1 MAHGLSCEEWRDKV
15 QETVKFESEG
25 DQLEALLF
33 TPDSPGPHPMVVMA
47 GGWCYV
53 KELVQPRYA
62 TVFAEAGIASL
73 IFDYRGFGG
82 SAGEPRQHLDPHRQV
97 EDYRNAIS
105 YIETLDGIDPLRI
118 GVWGISYSG
127 GHSLIVGGVDRRV
140 RAVVSIVP
148 VVDGLETMRRAHGTM
163 GFRRLS
169 AAVLESRRRRFLTG
183 EHDYMKHSSTTPDT
197 ELCTWPFPGSPP
209 LFEMLRT
216 TEAPNYQNRNTVASA
231 EMLMEYSVEPFV
243 RQLVDTPTLMVLAD
257 RDDFTWSDLEIRTF
271 QSIPTPEKALH
282 VVANTDHHQL
292 YRDPEKTRLAAEV
305 CRDWYLRYL

>member
-1 MAHGLSCEEWRDKV
+1 MRK
-15 QETVKFESEG
+15 TVNFLSEG
-25 DQLEALLF
+25 VELEALLY
-33 TPDSPGPHPMVVMA
+33 TPDTTGPHPVVVMA

-62 TVFAEAGIASL
+62 EVFAEAGLASL

-82 SAGEPRQHLDPHRQV
+82 SAGEPRQHADPRGQI

-105 YIETLDGIDPLRI
+105 YVETLDEIDASRI

-127 GHSLIVGGVDRRV
+127 GHALIAGAQDPRA

-169 AAVLESRRRRFLTG
+169 AAVLDSRRKRFRTG
-183 EHDYMKHSSTTPDT
+183 EHEYMKHSSTTPEQ

-209 LFEMLRT
+209 LFQMLKE
-216 TEAPNYQNRNTVASA
+216 TEAPSYENRNTVASA
-231 EMLMEYSVEPFV
+231 ELLMEYSVEPHV
-243 RQLVDTPTLMVLAD
+243 HRLVDTPTLMVLAD
-257 RDDFTWSDLEIRTF
+257 NDDFTWSDLETKVF
-271 QSIPTPEKALH
+271 NAIPTPDKGLH
-282 VVANTDHHQL
+282 VVAGTDHHEL
-292 YRDPEKTRLAAEV
+292 YRDPEKTRQAAAV
-305 CRDWYLRYL
+305 CRDWLLEHL